1 MGALVC
7 AIYLGLVQTMII
19 GGMFYLAAL
28 AVVARVRPTG
38 DAPSAPIGPG
48 RVVLAK

>member
-7 AIYLGLVQTMII
+7 AIYLGLVQTLII
-19 GGMFYLAAL
+19 GGLFYLAAL
-28 AVVARVRPTG
+28 AVVARVRVN
-38 DAPSAPIGPG
+38 DVAAPEPGAG